1 MIPDNLKEEM
11 EFVGDIGII
20 KSWKIKHNQFLV
32 DNVISHYPV
41 SGPGSEFFNLIQT
54 ETVEFVASTLINGSP
69 LVLMLIHKS
78 DSDFFNISC
87 AIPRSLPLN
96 SSRWL
101 VQSLVESLIIIKE
114 KYSDKVLQWFVPE
127 SYWDYFKDLFDFAIL
142 KMVGTF
148 SELKVLTRDIDICSN
163 IPCHFW
169 CKDFGQ
175 MIEEDL
181 FELYQKTC
189 ENSLDCPEG
198 HLFRDIRST
207 FEGLYN
213 DPFLDNSVS
222 KVVFLNEKPLAVIF
236 VSCEGNGLRI
246 LYVGVLPEYRNIGVG
261 SFIMNSLRGFLLE
274 KQHEYLEVLVD
285 ESNYPAVRLYEKFG
299 FKQIS
304 RWKLLMAGK
313 GKS

>member
-20 KSWKIKHNQFLV
+20 KSWKVKHNQFFV
-32 DNVISHYPV
+32 DNVISNFPV
-41 SGPGSEFFNLIQT
+41 SGPGSEFFNLI
-54 ETVEFVASTLINGSP
+54 EIGTVEFLASTFKNGSP
-69 LVLMLIHKS
+69 LGLMLIHKS
-78 DSDFFNISC
+78 NSDFFNISC
-87 AIPRSLPLN
+87 AIPRSLPLK
-96 SSRWL
+96 SSHWL
-101 VQSLVESLIIIKE
+101 VQSFVECLIIIKE

-127 SYWDYFKDLFDFAIL
+127 SYWDYFKDLFDLAIL

-148 SELKVLTRDIDICSN
+148 SELKVLIRDIEISSN
-163 IPCHFW
+163 MPCHFL

-175 MIEEDL
+175 MIEADL
-181 FELYQKTC
+181 FELYQKTS

-207 FEGLYN
+207 FEGLFN

-236 VSCEGNGLRI
+236 VALEGNGLRI

-261 SFIMNSLRGFLLE
+261 SFIMNFLKDCLLE

>member
-20 KSWKIKHNQFLV
+20 KSWKIKHNQFFV
-32 DNVISHYPV
+32 DIVISLFPV
-41 SGPGSEFFNLIQT
+41 SGPGSEFFNLIET
-54 ETVEFVASTLINGSP
+54 GTVEFVASTLKNGSP
-69 LVLMLIHKS
+69 LGLMLVHKS
-78 DSDFFNISC
+78 DSDFLNISC

-101 VQSLVESLIIIKE
+101 VQSFVECLIIIKE

-127 SYWDYFKDLFDFAIL
+127 SYWDYFKDLFDLAIL

-148 SELKVLTRDIDICSN
+148 SELKVLTRDIEISSN
-163 IPCHFW
+163 MPCHFL

-175 MIEEDL
+175 MIEAAL
-181 FELYQKTC
+181 FELYQKTS

-207 FEGLYN
+207 FEGLFN

-236 VSCEGNGLRI
+236 VALEGNGLRI

-261 SFIMNSLRGFLLE
+261 SFIMNFLKSCLLE

>member
-20 KSWKIKHNQFLV
+20 KSWKIKHNQFFV
-32 DNVISHYPV
+32 DIVISLFPV
-41 SGPGSEFFNLIQT
+41 SGPGSEFFNLIET
-54 ETVEFVASTLINGSP
+54 GTVEFVASTLKNGSP
-69 LVLMLIHKS
+69 LGLMLVHKS
-78 DSDFFNISC
+78 DSDFLNISC

-101 VQSLVESLIIIKE
+101 VQSFVECLIIIKE

-127 SYWDYFKDLFDFAIL
+127 SYWDYFKDLFDLAIL

-148 SELKVLTRDIDICSN
+148 SELKVLTRDIKISSN
-163 IPCHFW
+163 IPCNFW
-169 CKDFGQ
+169 CKDFDQ
-175 MIEEDL
+175 MIEADL
-181 FELYQKTC
+181 FELYQKTS

-207 FEGLYN
+207 FEGLFN

-222 KVVFLNEKPLAVIF
+222 NVVFLNEKPLAVIF
-236 VSCEGNGLRI
+236 VALEGNGLRI

-261 SFIMNSLRGFLLE
+261 SFIMNFLKSCLLE

>member
-1 MIPDNLKEEM
+1 MIPGNLKEEM

-20 KSWKIKHNQFLV
+20 KSWKIKHNQVFLG
-32 DNVISHYPV
+32 NVISHFPV
-41 SGPGSEFFNLIQT
+41 SGSGSEFFNLIET
-54 ETVEFVASTLINGSP
+54 GTVEFVAGTLKNGSP
-69 LVLMLIHKS
+69 LGLMLIHKS

-101 VQSLVESLIIIKE
+101 VQSFVECLKIIKE
-114 KYSDKVLQWFVPE
+114 KYADKVLQWFVPE
-127 SYWDYFKDLFDFAIL
+127 SYWDYFKDLFDLAIL

-148 SELKVLTRDIDICSN
+148 SELKVLTRDIEICSN

-175 MIEEDL
+175 MIEADL
-181 FELYQKTC
+181 FELYLKTC

-198 HLFRDIRST
+198 HLFRDMRST
-207 FEGLYN
+207 FEGLFN
-213 DPFLDNSVS
+213 DPFLDKSVS

-236 VSCEGNGLRI
+236 VSLEGNGLRI

-261 SFIMNSLRGFLLE
+261 SFIMNFLKGCLLE
-274 KQHEYLEVLVD
+274 KKHEYLEVLVD